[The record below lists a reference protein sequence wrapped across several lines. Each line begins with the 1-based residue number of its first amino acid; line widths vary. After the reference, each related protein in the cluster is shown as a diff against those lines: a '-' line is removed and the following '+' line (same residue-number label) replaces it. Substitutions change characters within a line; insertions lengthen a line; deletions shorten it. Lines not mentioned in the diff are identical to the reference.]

1 MSLSMIAN
9 DILKYA
15 PGLNLDLV
23 KSIIQ
28 TSYEELCSRD
38 WSQLKLQRQI
48 YTVGLYSTGTVKVD
62 ASGVVTGVG
71 TAFTSSM
78 VGRFMKVYYGDA
90 FFEISSF
97 INPLEVTLKD
107 WPGGVVAAGTSY
119 SIFKSLYSVDPSF
132 GIIFNVIYQIS
143 LGKKSQSYFN
153 NIDPAR
159 TSTGSSPIFWAY
171 AGKAVDGAIQI
182 ELYPPVTQV
191 VPVRIYGKIR
201 AVTLADSDSPK
212 LPEPLI
218 QAAALIDCFEMKNRQ
233 QPNQG
238 WDKQVAKQAARF
250 SVLLAQYEDEDFQL
264 DSHRDRVKDVSD
276 EPLIPSDDNF
286 ALSHDVG

>member
-1 MSLSMIAN
+1 MSLSIMAN

-28 TSYEELCSRD
+28 SSYEELCSKD

-48 YTVGLYSTGTVKVD
+48 YTVGLYSTGTVRVD

-71 TAFTSSM
+71 TAFTSAM
-78 VGRFMKVYYGDA
+78 VGRFMKVSYGDA

-107 WPGGVVAAGTSY
+107 WPGEVVAAGTSF

-132 GIIFNVIYQIS
+132 GILFDVVYQVS
-143 LGKKSQSYFN
+143 LTKKSQSYFN
-153 NIDPAR
+153 KIDPAR
-159 TSTGSSPIFWAY
+159 TSTSSSPLFWAY
-171 AGKAVDGAIQI
+171 AGKAGNGSIQI
-182 ELYPPVTQV
+182 EIYPPVTAV
-191 VPVRIYGKIR
+191 IPLRVYGKIR
-201 AVTLADSDSPK
+201 AVTLGDSDSPK

-218 QAAALIDCFEMKNRQ
+218 RAHALIDCFEMKDRQ

-238 WDKQVAKQAARF
+238 WDKQVIKQMARY
-250 SVLLAQYEDEDFQL
+250 SLLLTQYEDEDFQL
-264 DSHRDRVKDVSD
+264 DSHQDRVKDVSD

-286 ALSHDVG
+286 ALSHDIG